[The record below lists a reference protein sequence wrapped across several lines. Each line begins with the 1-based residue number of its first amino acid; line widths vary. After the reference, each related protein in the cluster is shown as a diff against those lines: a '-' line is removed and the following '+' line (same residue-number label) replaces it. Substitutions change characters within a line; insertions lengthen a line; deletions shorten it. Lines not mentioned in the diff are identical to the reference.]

1 MDLSNAEKNIS
12 IVIRD
17 YCKFNITKQRNYILV
32 KSNYRR
38 MNNLNIF
45 IVLSIV
51 AASSLFLGVAMAT
64 PALAQDNMSMSMSM
78 DNSSMPMGETGNMT
92 MGIDNSTSMSGNSTT
107 Q

>member
-1 MDLSNAEKNIS
+1 LIALTG
-12 IVIRD
+12 
-17 YCKFNITKQRNYILV
+17 YCKFDITKQRNYILV

-45 IVLSIV
+45 IVLGIV

-64 PALAQDNMSMSMSM
+64 PALAQDNMSMSM
-78 DNSSMPMGETGNMT
+78 DNSSMPMDNMGNMT